1 MQQNPTYSDQTHPV
15 LVIGGGAIG
24 AALAKSF
31 ADKGYEVH
39 LASRKTLSLE
49 GIQIHQVT
57 DWSKESLTKLAQRF
71 DSLSGVVV
79 ASGLLHDDS
88 QNIAPEKSLDDITS
102 EAMTQVL
109 HVNTVFPALCGQVFL
124 PKLAKDV
131 QSFMGVLSARVGSIS
146 DNRLGGW
153 YSYRMSKAALNMF
166 IKTAS
171 IELAR
176 KNKTAVIVGLHPGT
190 VDSNLSAPFQRNV
203 PEGKLFTPE
212 FSAAKLAEV
221 LLSRT
226 VEHTGK
232 CLDYAGEEVLP

>member
-31 ADKGYEVH
+31 ADKGYEAH
-39 LASRKTLSLE
+39 LASRKALNLE
-49 GIQIHQVT
+49 GIKTHQVT
-57 DWSKESLTKLAQRF
+57 DWSKESLTKLAQSF

-124 PKLAKDV
+124 PKLAKDGKSFPYGGLCNL
-131 QSFMGVLSARVGSIS
+131 QSSHQT
-146 DNRLGGW
+146 NQ
-153 YSYRMSKAALNMF
+153 
-166 IKTAS
+166 
-171 IELAR
+171 
-176 KNKTAVIVGLHPGT
+176 
-190 VDSNLSAPFQRNV
+190 APYKSECLQKFQRGCLVDV
-203 PEGKLFTPE
+203 PIVPSSFGRGIRQGPSPQAFG
-212 FSAAKLAEV
+212 V
-221 LLSRT
+221 
-226 VEHTGK
+226 
-232 CLDYAGEEVLP
+232 